1 MKSEF
6 NGTNVRFVRVNDLP
20 NFEPAFTLGG
30 LRHMIF
36 HRKVELE
43 EAGVVCRFGR
53 KILIDLPK
61 FREWVSQG
69 GARNIAG
76 AK

>member
-1 MKSEF
+1 ME
-6 NGTNVRFVRVNDLP
+6 TNHESARFVTVGDLP
-20 NFEPAFTLGG
+20 KHEPAFTEGG
-30 LRHMIF
+30 MRHMLF
-36 HRKVELE
+36 HMGDELE
-43 EAGVVCRFGR
+43 KSSIVCRFGR

-76 AK
+76 GK